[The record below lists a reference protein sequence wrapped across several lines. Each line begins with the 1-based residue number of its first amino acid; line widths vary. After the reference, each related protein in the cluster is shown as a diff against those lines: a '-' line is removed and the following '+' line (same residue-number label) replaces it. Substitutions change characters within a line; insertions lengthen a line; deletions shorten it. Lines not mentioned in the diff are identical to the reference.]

1 MNLIIHD
8 LENNN
13 ELEAS
18 EGSEIIAAKMMCHD
32 CRGCFNCW
40 TRTPGECVIKDGFD
54 TIGKRLSNADEVTI
68 ISKCVYGSV
77 SPDIKRVIDRS
88 IGYSHP
94 FFLLQKNEMHHKR
107 RYQNRFA
114 LNIHFYGKISDQEKE
129 TAKRCAEM
137 LKTKY
142 GANSLKLKFEEDK
155 EMI

>member
-68 ISKCVYGSV
+68 ISKCVYGSPESV
-77 SPDIKRVIDRS
+77 
-88 IGYSHP
+88 
-94 FFLLQKNEMHHKR
+94 
-107 RYQNRFA
+107 
-114 LNIHFYGKISDQEKE
+114 
-129 TAKRCAEM
+129 
-137 LKTKY
+137 
-142 GANSLKLKFEEDK
+142 KLTD
-155 EMI
+155 